1 LLIAPYFLDEE
12 DLRRTRTIAPNVDED
27 DDEIDFAPPAHI
39 KQRQAKHVYGTLQAK
54 FKKDQ

>member
-1 LLIAPYFLDEE
+1 LDEE